1 MRPEHCVTRNHIEVW
16 HERVLPSG
24 PERIRFG
31 TVLHGSLLPILVW
44 AGVACFVYF
53 VYNPVVA
60 MVLGGLFAL
69 SFAVGFALRRKARH
83 SVRCSA
89 YGALGGVLD
98 KSMAGF

>member
-1 MRPEHCVTRNHIEVW
+1 MTRNHIEVW

-24 PERIRFG
+24 AERIRFG
-31 TVLHGSLLPILVW
+31 TVLRGSLLPILVW
-44 AGVACFVYF
+44 AGVACFAYF

-60 MVLGGLFAL
+60 VVLVGLFAL
-69 SFAVGFALRRKARH
+69 SFVVGFALRRKEEH